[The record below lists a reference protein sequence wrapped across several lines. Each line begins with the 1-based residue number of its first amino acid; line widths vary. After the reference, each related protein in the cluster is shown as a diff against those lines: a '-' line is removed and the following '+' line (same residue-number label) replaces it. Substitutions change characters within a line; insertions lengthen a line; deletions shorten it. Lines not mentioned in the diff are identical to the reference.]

1 MPPPELGATMQ
12 RREFITLLGWAAAAW
27 PLAARAQQP
36 TMPVLGF
43 LSANSADASPQFTAA
58 FLEGLSATGF
68 VDGKNV
74 TIEYRWADAHLERVP
89 ALTLDL
95 IRRRVIVLFTSGGD
109 VPILVAKG
117 ATTTIP
123 IVFITA
129 SDPVSLGFVA
139 SLNRPGGNVTGV
151 TSIAGELGPK
161 RVELVRE
168 LLPKAAVV
176 GLVLNP
182 NIPNA
187 ELDAAEMQ
195 AAARGLGL
203 QTHVM
208 RATSDQ
214 EIEAAFAKLIELKI
228 DALLVIPDPSFQSRR
243 DLFARLA
250 ARYAVP
256 TIYYSREY
264 VATGGLVSYGA
275 SFTGTFR
282 QAGNYVGRVLR
293 GAKPA
298 DLPVWQPTKFE
309 LAVNLKTA
317 KALGLN
323 VPPGLLTRA
332 DEVIE

>member
-1 MPPPELGATMQ
+1 MK
-12 RREFITLLGWAAAAW
+12 RREFIILLSGAAAW
-27 PLAARAQQP
+27 PLAAHAQQP
-36 TMPVLGF
+36 IKPVLGF
-43 LSANSADASPQFTAA
+43 LSANSADALPHFTAA
-58 FLEGLSATGF
+58 FLEGLSAAGF

-89 ALTLDL
+89 ALALDL
-95 IRRRVIVLFTSGGD
+95 IRRRVDVLFTSGGD

-129 SDPVSLGFVA
+129 SDPVAMGFVA

-151 TSIAGELGPK
+151 TFIAGELGPK

-168 LLPKAAVV
+168 LLPKAVVV

-187 ELDAAEMQ
+187 ELDAADMET
-195 AAARGLGL
+195 AARGLGL
-203 QTHVM
+203 KTHVLH
-208 RATSDQ
+208 AISDQ
-214 EIEAAFAKLIELKI
+214 EIEAAFAKFAELKI

-243 DLFARLA
+243 DQFVRLA

-256 TIYYSREY
+256 AIYYSREY
-264 VATGGLVSYGA
+264 VAAGGLVSYGA
-275 SFTGTFR
+275 SFTAAFR
-282 QAGNYVGRVLR
+282 LAGNYVGRVVR

-298 DLPVWQPTKFE
+298 DLPVEQPTKFE
-309 LAVNLKTA
+309 LAINLKTA
-317 KALGLN
+317 KALGLT
-323 VPPGLLTRA
+323 VSPTLLSRA

>member
-1 MPPPELGATMQ
+1 M
-12 RREFITLLGWAAAAW
+12 
-27 PLAARAQQP
+27 
-36 TMPVLGF
+36 
-43 LSANSADASPQFTAA
+43 
-58 FLEGLSATGF
+58 GF
-68 VDGKNV
+68 VD
-74 TIEYRWADAHLERVP
+74 
-89 ALTLDL
+89 
-95 IRRRVIVLFTSGGD
+95 
-109 VPILVAKG
+109 
-117 ATTTIP
+117 
-123 IVFITA
+123 
-129 SDPVSLGFVA
+129 
-139 SLNRPGGNVTGV
+139 SLNRPGGNLTGV
-151 TSIAGELGPK
+151 TFIAGELGPK

-168 LLPKAAVV
+168 LVPKAAVV

-208 RATSDQ
+208 RAISDP
-214 EIEAAFAKLIELKI
+214 EIETAFVKFVELKI

-243 DLFARLA
+243 DLFIRLA

-264 VATGGLVSYGA
+264 VAVGGLVSYGA

-298 DLPVWQPTKFE
+298 DLPVWQPIKFE
-309 LAVNLKTA
+309 LAINLKTA
-317 KALGLN
+317 KTLGLT
-323 VPPGLLTRA
+323 VPTTLLTRA

>member
-1 MPPPELGATMQ
+1 MR
-12 RREFITLLGWAAAAW
+12 RREFITFLGAAAATW

-36 TMPVLGF
+36 AMPVIGF
-43 LSANSADASPQFTAA
+43 LSSNRADASPQFTAA
-58 FLEGLSATGF
+58 FLEGLSAAGF

-74 TIEYRWADAHLERVP
+74 VIEYHWADAHLARVP

-95 IRRRVIVLFTSGGD
+95 IRRRVDVLFASGGD

-117 ATTTIP
+117 GTTTIP

-129 SDPVSLGFVA
+129 SDPVAMGFVA

-161 RVELVRE
+161 RVELVHE
-168 LLPKAAVV
+168 LLPKAADV

-182 NIPNA
+182 DIPNA

-195 AAARGLGL
+195 AAARRLDL
-203 QTHVM
+203 QTHVV
-208 RATSDQ
+208 RASSDQ
-214 EIEAAFAKLIELKI
+214 EIEAAFAKLVELKI
-228 DALLVIPDPSFQSRR
+228 DALLVVPDPSFQSRR

-264 VATGGLVSYGA
+264 VAAGGLVSYGA
-275 SFTGTFR
+275 SFTGAFR

-298 DLPVWQPTKFE
+298 DMPVWQPTKFE
-309 LAVNLKTA
+309 LAINLKTA
-317 KALGLN
+317 KALDLT
-323 VPPGLLTRA
+323 VPHSLLTRA

>member
-1 MPPPELGATMQ
+1 MR
-12 RREFITLLGWAAAAW
+12 RREFVALIGGAAVSW
-27 PLAARAQQP
+27 PLAASAQQQ
-36 TMPVLGF
+36 TMPVIGF
-43 LSANSADASPQFTAA
+43 LSSNRADGVPQFTAA

-74 TIEYRWADAHLERVP
+74 VIEYHWADAHLERVP
-89 ALTLDL
+89 ALMLDL
-95 IRRRVIVLFTSGGD
+95 VRRRVNVLFTSGGD

-123 IVFITA
+123 IVFITG
-129 SDPVSLGFVA
+129 SDPVAMGFVA

-151 TSIAGELGPK
+151 TFIAGELGPK
-161 RVELVRE
+161 RVELVHE
-168 LLPKAAVV
+168 LLPKAAAV

-182 NIPNA
+182 DIPNA

-195 AAARGLGL
+195 AAARRLGL
-203 QTHVM
+203 RTNVL

-214 EIEAAFAKLIELKI
+214 DIEAAFAKFVELKI
-228 DALLVIPDPSFQSRR
+228 DALLVIPDSSFQSRR

-250 ARYAVP
+250 ARHAIP

-264 VATGGLVSYGA
+264 VAAGGLVSYGA
-275 SFTGTFR
+275 SFTGVFR

-298 DLPVWQPTKFE
+298 DMPVEQPTKFE
-309 LAVNLKTA
+309 LAINLKTA
-317 KALGLN
+317 KALGLT
-323 VPPGLLTRA
+323 VPHSLLTRV

>member
-1 MPPPELGATMQ
+1 
-12 RREFITLLGWAAAAW
+12 LLGGAATW
-27 PLAARAQQP
+27 SLAASAQQP
-36 TMPVLGF
+36 AMPVIGF
-43 LSANSADASPQFTAA
+43 LSSNRADASPQFTAA
-58 FLEGLSATGF
+58 FLEGLSAAGF

-74 TIEYRWADAHLERVP
+74 VIEYHWADAHLARVP

-95 IRRRVIVLFTSGGD
+95 IRRRVDVLFASGGD

-117 ATTTIP
+117 GTTTIP

-129 SDPVSLGFVA
+129 SDPVAMGFVA

-161 RVELVRE
+161 RVELVHE
-168 LLPKAAVV
+168 LLPKAAAV

-182 NIPNA
+182 DIPNA

-195 AAARGLGL
+195 AAARRLDL
-203 QTHVM
+203 QTHVV
-208 RATSDQ
+208 RASSDQ
-214 EIEAAFAKLIELKI
+214 EIEAAFAKLVELKI
-228 DALLVIPDPSFQSRR
+228 DALLVVPDPSFQSRR

-264 VATGGLVSYGA
+264 VAAGGLVSYGA
-275 SFTGTFR
+275 SFTGAFR

-298 DLPVWQPTKFE
+298 DMPVWQPTKFE
-309 LAVNLKTA
+309 LAINLKTA
-317 KALGLN
+317 KALDLT
-323 VPPGLLTRA
+323 VPHSLLTRA

>member
-1 MPPPELGATMQ
+1 MRRRDFIAVLGGT
-12 RREFITLLGWAAAAW
+12 AAAW
-27 PLAARAQQP
+27 PLAASAQQP
-36 TMPVLGF
+36 AMPVIGF
-43 LSANSADASPQFTAA
+43 LSSNRADASPQFTAA
-58 FLEGLSATGF
+58 FLEGLSAAGF

-74 TIEYRWADAHLERVP
+74 AIEYHWADAHLARVP

-95 IRRRVIVLFTSGGD
+95 IRRRVDVLFASGGD

-117 ATTTIP
+117 GTTTIP

-129 SDPVSLGFVA
+129 SDPVAMGFVA

-161 RVELVRE
+161 RVELVHE
-168 LLPKAAVV
+168 LLPKAAAV

-182 NIPNA
+182 DIPNA
-187 ELDAAEMQ
+187 ELDATEMQ
-195 AAARGLGL
+195 AAARRLDL
-203 QTHVM
+203 QTHVVL
-208 RATSDQ
+208 ASSDQ
-214 EIEAAFAKLIELKI
+214 EIEAAFAKLVELKI
-228 DALLVIPDPSFQSRR
+228 DALLVVPDPSFQSRR

-264 VATGGLVSYGA
+264 VAAGGLVSYGA
-275 SFTGTFR
+275 SFTGAFR

-298 DLPVWQPTKFE
+298 DMPVWQPTKFE
-309 LAVNLKTA
+309 LAINLKTA
-317 KALGLN
+317 KALDLT
-323 VPPGLLTRA
+323 VPHSLLTRA

>member
-1 MPPPELGATMQ
+1 M
-12 RREFITLLGWAAAAW
+12 
-27 PLAARAQQP
+27 
-36 TMPVLGF
+36 
-43 LSANSADASPQFTAA
+43 
-58 FLEGLSATGF
+58 
-68 VDGKNV
+68 DGKNV
-74 TIEYRWADAHLERVP
+74 TIEYRRADEHLERVP
-89 ALTLDL
+89 ALALDL
-95 IRRRVIVLFTSGGD
+95 IRRRVDVLFASGGD
-109 VPILVAKG
+109 VAILVAKG

-129 SDPVSLGFVA
+129 SDPVVMGFVA

-151 TSIAGELGPK
+151 TFIAGEMGPK

-168 LLPKAAVV
+168 LLPKASVV

-187 ELDAAEMQ
+187 ELDAADMEK
-195 AAARGLGL
+195 AARGLGL
-203 QTHVM
+203 KTHVL
-208 RATSDQ
+208 RAISDQ
-214 EIEAAFAKLIELKI
+214 EVEAAFAKFAELKI

-243 DLFARLA
+243 DQFVQLA
-250 ARYAVP
+250 TRYVVP

-264 VATGGLVSYGA
+264 VAAGGLVSYGA

-309 LAVNLKTA
+309 LVINLKTA
-317 KALGLN
+317 KALGLA
-323 VPPGLLTRA
+323 VPDKLLVAA

>member
-1 MPPPELGATMQ
+1 MR
-12 RREFITLLGWAAAAW
+12 RREFITLFGGMAAW
-27 PLAARAQQP
+27 PLAASAQQP
-36 TMPVLGF
+36 AMPVIGF
-43 LSANSADASPQFTAA
+43 LSSNRADASPQFTAA
-58 FLEGLSATGF
+58 FLEGLSAAGF

-74 TIEYRWADAHLERVP
+74 VIEYHWADAHLARVP

-95 IRRRVIVLFTSGGD
+95 IRRRVDVLFASGGD

-117 ATTTIP
+117 GTTTIP

-129 SDPVSLGFVA
+129 SDPVAMGFVA

-161 RVELVRE
+161 RVELVHE
-168 LLPKAAVV
+168 LLPKAAAV

-182 NIPNA
+182 DIPNA
-187 ELDAAEMQ
+187 ELDATEMQ
-195 AAARGLGL
+195 AAARRLDL
-203 QTHVM
+203 QTHVV
-208 RATSDQ
+208 RASSDQ
-214 EIEAAFAKLIELKI
+214 EIEAAFAKLVELKI
-228 DALLVIPDPSFQSRR
+228 DALLVVPDPSFQSRR

-264 VATGGLVSYGA
+264 VAAGGLVSYGA
-275 SFTGTFR
+275 SFTGAFR

-298 DLPVWQPTKFE
+298 DMPVWQPTKFE
-309 LAVNLKTA
+309 LAINLKTA
-317 KALGLN
+317 KALDLT
-323 VPPGLLTRA
+323 VPHSLLTRA

>member
-1 MPPPELGATMQ
+1 MR
-12 RREFITLLGWAAAAW
+12 RREFITLLGGAAVAW

-36 TMPVLGF
+36 TMPIIGF
-43 LSANSADASPQFTAA
+43 LSGNRADALPQFTAA
-58 FLEGLSATGF
+58 FREGLSAAGF
-68 VDGKNV
+68 VEGKNV
-74 TIEYRWADAHLERVP
+74 AIEYRWADAHLERVP
-89 ALTLDL
+89 SLALDL
-95 IRRRVIVLFTSGGD
+95 IRRRVNVIYTTGGD
-109 VPILVAKG
+109 VPTLVAKG
-117 ATTTIP
+117 ATATIP
-123 IVFITA
+123 IVFTTG
-129 SDPVSLGFVA
+129 SDPVAMGFVA

-151 TSIAGELGPK
+151 SFILSQLGPK
-161 RVELVRE
+161 RVELLHE
-168 LLPKAAVV
+168 LLPRAAVV

-187 ELDAAEMQ
+187 EPDAAEMQ

-203 QTHVM
+203 QTHIL

-214 EIEAAFAKLIELKI
+214 ELDTTFAKLVELKI

-264 VATGGLVSYGA
+264 VAAGGLLSYGA
-275 SFTGTFR
+275 SFTAMYR
-282 QAGNYVGRVLR
+282 QAANYVGRILE

-298 DLPVWQPTKFE
+298 DLPVVQPTKFE
-309 LAVNLKTA
+309 LAINLKTA
-317 KALGLN
+317 KALGLT
-323 VPPGLLTRA
+323 VPPSLLARA

>member
-1 MPPPELGATMQ
+1 MLPTAPGSWPLMHFNQ
-12 RREFITLLGWAAAAW
+12 IKRREFITLLGGAAVAW
-27 PLAARAQQP
+27 PVVARAQQA
-36 TMPVLGF
+36 TMPVIGF
-43 LSANSADASPQFTAA
+43 LSSNRADASPQFTAA
-58 FLEGLSATGF
+58 FLEGLSAAGF

-74 TIEYRWADAHLERVP
+74 VIEYHWADAHLARVP

-95 IRRRVIVLFTSGGD
+95 IRRRVDVLFASGGD

-117 ATTTIP
+117 GTTTIP

-129 SDPVSLGFVA
+129 SDPVAMGFVA

-161 RVELVRE
+161 RVELVHE
-168 LLPKAAVV
+168 LLPKAAAV

-182 NIPNA
+182 DIPNA
-187 ELDAAEMQ
+187 ELDATEMQ
-195 AAARGLGL
+195 AAARRLDL
-203 QTHVM
+203 QTHVV
-208 RATSDQ
+208 RASSDQ
-214 EIEAAFAKLIELKI
+214 EIEAAFAKLVELKI
-228 DALLVIPDPSFQSRR
+228 DALLVVPDPSFQSRR

-264 VATGGLVSYGA
+264 VAAGGLVSYGA
-275 SFTGTFR
+275 SFTGAFR

-298 DLPVWQPTKFE
+298 DMPVWQPTKFE
-309 LAVNLKTA
+309 LAINLKTA
-317 KALGLN
+317 KA
-323 VPPGLLTRA
+323 A
-332 DEVIE
+332 